1 MARKERF
8 GGPEA
13 EPTPTLSIAQ
23 MESDCSSAIES
34 TPLPGATVGEA
45 RMSAGARAGH
55 TVSMSGT
62 QELLKNSSGTI
73 VTTVYPAGPRG
84 LWDRSLRAWFA
95 AAVGSREWWVD
106 VESAEAPWVV
116 IRARFSAEHE
126 AREFANKM
134 VSGRIQLPHTPA
146 LWRRRVGWSAV
157 SAPSD

>member
-1 MARKERF
+1 
-8 GGPEA
+8 
-13 EPTPTLSIAQ
+13 
-23 MESDCSSAIES
+23 
-34 TPLPGATVGEA
+34 
-45 RMSAGARAGH
+45 MSAAALAGH
-55 TVSMSGT
+55 TVSMSGR

-73 VTTVYPAGPRG
+73 VATVYPAGPRG

-106 VESAEAPWVV
+106 VETAEAPWVV

-134 VSGRIQLPHTPA
+134 VFGRIQLPHTPA
-146 LWRRRVGWSAV
+146 LWRRRVRRTAV